1 MLGLEFQTPRGRMT
15 IELDGTAIARLEP
28 LSNAAARATN
38 AAAAAV
44 VIVANGHL
52 TVACRVGAVAYP
64 LDRADALHARADGA
78 VMFVAGSNAAGTA
91 VGEALSARGLSFFAS
106 AGFTTNETSGYLCV
120 FDSEIR
126 CLSAAQEYVLR
137 TFAASVADQLDM
149 SLLRSHARGIGE
161 RLRLLESVVV
171 NANDSVLITEAEP
184 INLPGPRIIYA
195 NAAFTRATGFS
206 LEDVIGKT
214 PRILQG
220 SETSPAAR
228 ERLRNALATWTP
240 VEVELVNY
248 KKDGTPFWVELSIV
262 PVADENGW
270 WTHWVSVQRDV
281 TNRKVMEEA
290 AIRERIAE
298 AERAALVRRAFHDD
312 LTGMRNRAYFMDRLR
327 SAMTDQDPAKTGR
340 IAVLFLDL
348 DRFKIVND
356 SLGHDVG
363 DQLLIE
369 IGRRLQRCVRSPD
382 MLARIGGD
390 EFTFLIQ
397 DTRDMHGSIA
407 LAERLLAE
415 LSKPIRLAGRDIVPG
430 ASIGICSVYPW
441 DSTPE
446 NVLRNADIA
455 MYHAKSLGGQR
466 SAVFDPAMHDRAIS
480 TMQTEIEL
488 RSALAQNEFELHYQP
503 LVTLGDGRIY
513 GFESLVRWRHPV
525 RGLIPPAQFI
535 SIAEDTGLIV
545 PLGAWILGEACRQLR
560 EWEESGITG
569 LTMNVNVSGRQLF
582 DKTFRDELTHACA
595 TLGEDVFQLQLEIT
609 ESVLLGRA
617 SVADELLQWVRSL
630 GVRVAFDDFGTGFS
644 SLSYLRRFK
653 IDTLKIDAS
662 FIWSM
667 AEEPANLEIVRMIV
681 ALGRSLGMAVVAE
694 GVELPSQRDALL
706 ACAAERGQGY
716 LFSKPVPAAQVP
728 ALLQTANGSSALA

>member
-1 MLGLEFQTPRGRMT
+1 MT
-15 IELDGTAIARLEP
+15 IELDHTAIARLEP
-28 LSNAAARATN
+28 LTKAAARATN
-38 AAAAAV
+38 VRAAAV
-44 VIVANGHL
+44 VVVEAGHPIVL
-52 TVACRVGAVAYP
+52 CRVGALAYMI
-64 LDRADALHARADGA
+64 DVEDALHLRAAGA
-78 VMFVAGSNAAGTA
+78 ELFVAARDAASTA
-91 VGEALSARGLSFFAS
+91 VGNALNARGLAFFAS
-106 AGFTTNETSGYLCV
+106 AGFTTDGTAGYLCV
-120 FDSEIR
+120 FDPEIR
-126 CLSAAQEYVLR
+126 SLSAAQEYVLQ
-137 TFAASVADQLDM
+137 TFAASVTDQLDL
-149 SLLRSHARGIGE
+149 SALRSRARGIGE

-171 NANDSVLITEAEP
+171 NANDSVIITEAEP
-184 INLPGPRIIYA
+184 VNLPGPRIIYA

-220 SETSPAAR
+220 PETSPAAR

-262 PVADENGW
+262 PVADEDGW

-281 TNRKVMEEA
+281 TNRKSVEEA
-290 AIRERIAE
+290 AIRERIAD
-298 AERAALVRRAFHDD
+298 AERAALFRRAFHDD

-327 SAMTDQDPAKTGR
+327 SAMTDQDPAETGR

-369 IGRRLQRCVRSPD
+369 IARRLQSCVRSPD

-397 DTRDMHGSIA
+397 DTRDMRGSIA
-407 LAERLLAE
+407 LAERLLEE
-415 LSKPIRLAGRDIVPG
+415 LSKPVRLAGRDIVPG

-466 SAVFDPAMHDRAIS
+466 SALFDPAMHDRAIS

-503 LVTLGDGRIY
+503 LVTLRDGRIY
-513 GFESLVRWRHPV
+513 GFEALVRWRHPGARTDPAGRV
-525 RGLIPPAQFI
+525 HRDRGRHRIDRTA
-535 SIAEDTGLIV
+535 
-545 PLGAWILGEACRQLR
+545 R
-560 EWEESGITG
+560 
-569 LTMNVNVSGRQLF
+569 
-582 DKTFRDELTHACA
+582 
-595 TLGEDVFQLQLEIT
+595 
-609 ESVLLGRA
+609 
-617 SVADELLQWVRSL
+617 
-630 GVRVAFDDFGTGFS
+630 RVD
-644 SLSYLRRFK
+644 
-653 IDTLKIDAS
+653 
-662 FIWSM
+662 
-667 AEEPANLEIVRMIV
+667 P
-681 ALGRSLGMAVVAE
+681 
-694 GVELPSQRDALL
+694 
-706 ACAAERGQGY
+706 
-716 LFSKPVPAAQVP
+716 
-728 ALLQTANGSSALA
+728 